1 MEWNGVCYRLMI
13 RQNGIL
19 CWKTRN
25 LSTSSVDSN
34 ENDDNWPSPE
44 KIQNFLSK
52 YRLTFS
58 QRSFLI
64 NDLWT
69 KQFLS
74 GNLILNRNSFTQVY
88 LLTQMREKFPSF
100 DSFYNRKVNGTSGKT
115 HVVPIYR
122 SSGNFQSQRAVF
134 QFAMR
139 QWPPRYHPRRH
150 GIASRR
156 ESSRANLEDRPFE
169 EAIDGTTIET
179 RYWERRDRRS
189 IQLDCCC
196 IYQPRSVTLR
206 VHRLLI
212 TNFVN
217 FFLCFRSAFRNEFT
231 KLHRWTLL

>member
-13 RQNGIL
+13 RRDGIL

-58 QRSFLI
+58 QTSFLI

-139 QWPPRYHPRRH
+139 QWPPPLSSPKTRNRVTERIEP
-150 GIASRR
+150 R
-156 ESSRANLEDRPFE
+156 ESRGSPLWGGDRWNDYWN
-169 EAIDGTTIET
+169 AI
-179 RYWERRDRRS
+179 
-189 IQLDCCC
+189 
-196 IYQPRSVTLR
+196 LR
-206 VHRLLI
+206 TAR
-212 TNFVN
+212 
-217 FFLCFRSAFRNEFT
+217 
-231 KLHRWTLL
+231 

>member
-1 MEWNGVCYRLMI
+1 
-13 RQNGIL
+13 
-19 CWKTRN
+19 
-25 LSTSSVDSN
+25 
-34 ENDDNWPSPE
+34 
-44 KIQNFLSK
+44 
-52 YRLTFS
+52 
-58 QRSFLI
+58 
-64 NDLWT
+64 
-69 KQFLS
+69 
-74 GNLILNRNSFTQVY
+74 
-88 LLTQMREKFPSF
+88 MREKFPSF

-217 FFLCFRSAFRNEFT
+217 FFSLLSKRISQRIHETSSMNSFVRRYGDWRWWKILELYIKCWKFKLNLYRWNSRNLGLY
-231 KLHRWTLL
+231 KNRIQQ

>member
-13 RQNGIL
+13 RRDGIL

-58 QRSFLI
+58 QTSFLI

-122 SSGNFQSQRAVF
+122 SSGNFQ
-134 QFAMR
+134 FAATRGVPVCDATMA
-139 QWPPRYHPRRH
+139 PPVIIPEDTESRH
-150 GIASRR
+150 GENRAARISRIAPLR
-156 ESSRANLEDRPFE
+156 
-169 EAIDGTTIET
+169 
-179 RYWERRDRRS
+179 RRS
-189 IQLDCCC
+189 ME
-196 IYQPRSVTLR
+196 
-206 VHRLLI
+206 RLLKRDI
-212 TNFVN
+212 ENGEIGA
-217 FFLCFRSAFRNEFT
+217 AFNSIAVAFINRAALPYASTVF
-231 KLHRWTLL
+231 W